1 MATKRKSLMLTVPD
15 DIAAAVADVK
25 RTKFID
31 KSYSEMYRYL
41 IRKGLDSLKADPT
54 SIKNSR

>member
-1 MATKRKSLMLTVPD
+1 MATKSKSLMLTVPD
-15 DIAAAVADVK
+15 DIAADAADVK

-41 IRKGLDSLKADPT
+41 IRRGLDSLKAEPP